1 MARQSAQSISGI
13 FRFSDRFRTMRLLHC
28 VLVHLFGTVVEAVL
42 PRQQTP
48 EICKKRPDPGKCEPT
63 YPAWYYDSN
72 NGFCKLFLY
81 SGCGGNS
88 NRFLTEV
95 KCQETCL
102 PGKTP
107 QCLCSLLPRP
117 VRCKTPFRLPWF
129 FNPKTQL
136 CQKYQ
141 RGFCAGN
148 TNSFSTCV
156 KCMNRCS
163 IIHAVETCR
172 LIHKKVEEMKQH
184 SGRRPK

>member
-1 MARQSAQSISGI
+1 
-13 FRFSDRFRTMRLLHC
+13 MRLLHC

-48 EICKKRPDPGKCEPT
+48 EI
-63 YPAWYYDSN
+63 S
-72 NGFCKLFLY
+72 
-81 SGCGGNS
+81 
-88 NRFLTEV
+88 
-95 KCQETCL
+95 
-102 PGKTP
+102 GKTP